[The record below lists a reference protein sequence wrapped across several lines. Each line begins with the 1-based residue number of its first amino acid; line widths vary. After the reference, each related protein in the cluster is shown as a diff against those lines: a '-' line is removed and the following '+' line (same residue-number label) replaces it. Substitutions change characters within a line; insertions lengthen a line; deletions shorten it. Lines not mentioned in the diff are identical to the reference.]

1 MSKFIIE
8 DYKDGYIMSY
18 IDDYIPPMS
27 TAECKSI
34 DECVYE
40 MECAFKYRIKKLGHE
55 MSESMKEIKSLCE
68 CKKLPIDMI
77 GINLI
82 DSDVIKSKITDDF
95 MNIANEYMEFM
106 ENS

>member
-1 MSKFIIE
+1 
-8 DYKDGYIMSY
+8 MSY
-18 IDDYIPPMS
+18 IDDYISPMS
-27 TAECKSI
+27 TIECKSI

-40 MECAFKYRIKKLGHE
+40 MKCAFKYRIKKHDYG
-55 MSESMKEIKSLCE
+55 MDESMKELKSLCE
-68 CKKLPIDMI
+68 SKKLPIDMI

-95 MNIANEYMEFM
+95 MNIANEYLEFV